1 MSLISILICLAAE
14 SYWERVDH
22 FRQYDRFDNYYTW
35 VLDKLEGKPFRDNAI
50 GVLLTVI
57 PLVLLVLIVESL
69 LSGLT
74 GLLGFLFGIVVLLY
88 TLGPRSLVRDVHAY
102 LEAAEAGD
110 HTTAKKRA
118 SLILQRKVDEKP
130 HELAQ
135 LVKEAILIQT
145 NNRLVAVMF
154 WFVLLGPVGAVLFRL
169 TSMLHERV
177 AGEASGYASAVRDLF
192 WILNWIPA
200 RLCILGFALAGNFI
214 DTVSYWN
221 GMRDFWASESEELL
235 LKSGMGSLRQDL
247 HAYAESAPYED
258 VTLGVNHAMAL
269 MKRTIIVLLT
279 VLALM
284 TLTGWLL

>member
-1 MSLISILICLAAE
+1 MSLISILICLVAE

-35 VLDKLEGKPFRDNAI
+35 VLDKLEGKSFRDSAI
-50 GVLLTVI
+50 GVLLTVL
-57 PLVLLVLIVESL
+57 PPVLLILIVESL
-69 LSGLT
+69 LGGLAS
-74 GLLGFLFGIVVLLY
+74 LLGFVFGIVVLLY

-110 HTTAKKRA
+110 HTTAKQHA

-130 HELAQ
+130 NELAQ
-135 LVKEAILIQT
+135 LVKEAILVQT
-145 NNRLVAVMF
+145 NDRLVGVMF

-177 AGEASGYASAVRDLF
+177 AGEASDYARAGHDLF

-247 HAYAESAPYED
+247 RGLAEPPPYED
-258 VTLGVNHAMAL
+258 FTLSVNHAMAL